1 MANSITPRDLT
12 QVAIQPSASPI
23 SLNVLP
29 APGQRL
35 AGNTL
40 QQIGESLAAFNP
52 SLQGMLA
59 QRVEEDKRFLA
70 AQGAAVDFSKAF
82 DVPMD
87 APPEERQAALNKA
100 FKDAIAKQGGPD
112 SANPFFL
119 IAARQNYGR
128 AIGLRYRNALA
139 SMRDQATDPDNP
151 ASFGDIAAKAA
162 EMAGVS
168 EATADVYGASGFA
181 SVAQET
187 NAEMML
193 RFQEE
198 RRRRQEFVNTERVQ
212 NGIAD
217 ALKVAAANPEGFSAD
232 SPVGRTMQEMID
244 SYQLTTTDPET
255 SRKML
260 LGSFVT
266 ALSTANDEMDA
277 EEMVQALGQMSFG
290 KALIRDNVA
299 LYSRL
304 LTAKDERVRELDT
317 REARKERLFKQQVQG
332 GVRAIYGMNWA
343 ERITGS
349 VMNGDLT
356 DAQEITSTLMDEW
369 ITKNKHLDPAI
380 HNMVRSEM
388 QGELSRL
395 YSAVGTQRNAVNSKS
410 FETAFGLIDD
420 GTISTSAAL
429 GEWMD
434 DRRLT
439 VEQQLG
445 LRRYFSENVGVVR
458 TAAGSY
464 ASLKGKEIQQRILTG
479 MASSGMLPVNP
490 SNMQPMIGPDELDK
504 AQSIEESWRDGAN
517 KRVQMF
523 VRGETKDPASGL
535 TYAQI
540 KQESGVEAANRSIN
554 GILDSYY
561 DERIKD
567 YNEVQ
572 RANKAAMDSG
582 VRVGKAE
589 QPVATS
595 FVQQQAMETKAVVDQ
610 VVRDFEAAPMTVA
623 QQQEIVKTSLA
634 TELAQI
640 RELERDYGLM
650 SWGSSVAQGMIGGRR
665 INYQGLQETLA
676 GLIEV
681 ADKRGTAFALR
692 SNMIFNETKEF
703 TKDSMLQEYGRVKRS
718 PLSGLSPEEI
728 LSNQTYEGLP
738 VFGVVIPN
746 RGQAIEFAF
755 SVPMFRT
762 SSQMTDATT
771 VNKVMDAIGLP
782 QDRALREAWIA
793 RQASLLRLSKTLGD
807 MNTGGKL

>member
-59 QRVEEDKRFLA
+59 QRVEEDKRFMA

-187 NAEMML
+187 NAEMMM

-255 SRKML
+255 SRKMV
-260 LGSFVT
+260 LGAFVT

-317 REARKERLFKQQVQG
+317 REARRERLFKQQIQTG
-332 GVRAIYGMNWA
+332 IRSIYGMNWA
-343 ERITGS
+343 EEITGQI
-349 VMNGDLT
+349 MIGNET
-356 DAQEITSTLMDEW
+356 AAQEITNKKIDEW
-369 ITKNKHLDPAI
+369 ATQSKADTTVA
-380 HNMVRSEM
+380 NMVRSEM

-395 YSAVGTQRNAVNSKS
+395 YSAVGTQRNAVNSRN

-420 GTISTSAAL
+420 GTITTSAAL

-490 SNMQPMIGPDELDK
+490 ANMQPMIGPDELDK
-504 AQSIEESWRDGAN
+504 AQSLEESWRDGAN

-572 RANKAAMDSG
+572 RANKAASDAG
-582 VRVGKAE
+582 VRVGRSE
-589 QPVATS
+589 QPAATS
-595 FVQQQAMETKAVVDQ
+595 FIQDQAAATAAAVNQVVQSFDAAPLNVEQQAEVIKASLETEIGELYGIA
-610 VVRDFEAAPMTVA
+610 RDFGMAPPTIWGRATVNY
-623 QQQEIVKTSLA
+623 Q
-634 TELAQI
+634 
-640 RELERDYGLM
+640 
-650 SWGSSVAQGMIGGRR
+650 SVAERLGQM
-665 INYQGLQETLA
+665 
-676 GLIEV
+676 IEV
-681 ADKRGTAFALR
+681 ANTQGIAKTRRMGFLISDD
-692 SNMIFNETKEF
+692 MEF
-703 TKDSMLQEYGRVKRS
+703 TKDSLLQQYGKVKRS

-746 RGQAIEFAF
+746 RGQAVEFAF

-762 SSQMTDATT
+762 RSQMTDPTT
-771 VNKVMDAIGLP
+771 VNKVMDALGLP

-793 RQASLLRLSKTLGD
+793 RQSSLLRLSETLGR
-807 MNTGGKL
+807 MNTAGNL

>member
-59 QRVEEDKRFLA
+59 QRVEEDKRFMA

-187 NAEMML
+187 NAEMMM
-193 RFQEE
+193 RFREE

-255 SRKML
+255 SRKMV
-260 LGSFVT
+260 LGAFVT

-290 KALIRDNVA
+290 KAMIRDNVA

-317 REARKERLFKQQVQG
+317 REARRERLFKQQIQTG
-332 GVRAIYGMNWA
+332 IRSIYGMNWA
-343 ERITGS
+343 EEITGQI
-349 VMNGDLT
+349 MIGNET
-356 DAQEITSTLMDEW
+356 AAQEITNRKIDEW
-369 ITKNKHLDPAI
+369 ATQSKAGTTVA
-380 HNMVRSEM
+380 NMVRSEM

-395 YSAVGTQRNAVNSKS
+395 YSAVGTQRNAVNSRN

-420 GTISTSAAL
+420 GTITTSAAL

-490 SNMQPMIGPDELDK
+490 ANMQPMIGPDQLDK
-504 AQSIEESWRDGAN
+504 AQALEESWREGAN

-523 VRGETKDPASGL
+523 VRGETKDPASNL

-561 DERIKD
+561 DERIKE

-572 RANKAAMDSG
+572 RANKAASDAG
-582 VRVGKAE
+582 VRVGRSE
-589 QPVATS
+589 QPAATS
-595 FVQQQAMETKAVVDQ
+595 FIQDQAATTAAAVNQVVQSFDAAPLNVEQQAEVIKASLETEIGELYGIA
-610 VVRDFEAAPMTVA
+610 RDFGMAPPTIRGRATVNY
-623 QQQEIVKTSLA
+623 Q
-634 TELAQI
+634 
-640 RELERDYGLM
+640 
-650 SWGSSVAQGMIGGRR
+650 SVAERLGQM
-665 INYQGLQETLA
+665 
-676 GLIEV
+676 IEV
-681 ADKRGTAFALR
+681 ANTQGIAKTRRMGFLISDD
-692 SNMIFNETKEF
+692 MEF
-703 TKDSMLQEYGRVKRS
+703 TKDSLLQQYGKVKRS

-746 RGQAIEFAF
+746 RGQAVEFAF

-762 SSQMTDATT
+762 RSQMTDPTT
-771 VNKVMDAIGLP
+771 VNKVMDALGLP

-793 RQASLLRLSKTLGD
+793 RQSSLLRLSETLGR
-807 MNTGGKL
+807 MNAAGNL

>member
-59 QRVEEDKRFLA
+59 QRVEEDKRFMA

-187 NAEMML
+187 NAEMMM

-255 SRKML
+255 SRKMV
-260 LGSFVT
+260 LGAFVT

-290 KALIRDNVA
+290 KAMIRDNVA

-317 REARKERLFKQQVQG
+317 REARKERLFKQQIQTG
-332 GVRAIYGMNWA
+332 IRSIYGMNWA
-343 ERITGS
+343 EEITGQI
-349 VMNGDLT
+349 MIGNET
-356 DAQEITSTLMDEW
+356 AAQEITNKKIDEW
-369 ITKNKHLDPAI
+369 ATQSKADTTVA
-380 HNMVRSEM
+380 NMVRSEM

-395 YSAVGTQRNAVNSKS
+395 YSAVGTQRNAVNSNN

-420 GTISTSAAL
+420 GTITTSAAL

-490 SNMQPMIGPDELDK
+490 ANMQPMIGPDQLDK
-504 AQSIEESWRDGAN
+504 AQALEESWREGAN

-523 VRGETKDPASGL
+523 VRGETKDPASNL

-561 DERIKD
+561 DERIKE

-572 RANKAAMDSG
+572 RANKAASDAG
-582 VRVGKAE
+582 VRVGKSE
-589 QPVATS
+589 QPAATS
-595 FVQQQAMETKAVVDQ
+595 FIQDQAATTAAAVNQVVQSFDAAPLNVEQQAEVIKASLETEIGELYGIA
-610 VVRDFEAAPMTVA
+610 RDFGMAPPTIRGRATVNY
-623 QQQEIVKTSLA
+623 Q
-634 TELAQI
+634 
-640 RELERDYGLM
+640 
-650 SWGSSVAQGMIGGRR
+650 SVAERLGQM
-665 INYQGLQETLA
+665 
-676 GLIEV
+676 IEV
-681 ADKRGTAFALR
+681 ANTQGIAKTRRMGFLISDD
-692 SNMIFNETKEF
+692 MEF
-703 TKDSMLQEYGRVKRS
+703 TKDSLLQQYGKVKRS

-746 RGQAIEFAF
+746 RGQAVEFAF

-762 SSQMTDATT
+762 RSQMTDPTT
-771 VNKVMDAIGLP
+771 VNKVMDALGLP

-793 RQASLLRLSKTLGD
+793 RQSSLLRLSETLGR
-807 MNTGGKL
+807 MNTAGNL

>member
-59 QRVEEDKRFLA
+59 QRVEEDKRFMA

-187 NAEMML
+187 NAEMMM

-260 LGSFVT
+260 LGAFVT

-290 KALIRDNVA
+290 KAMIRDNVA

-317 REARKERLFKQQVQG
+317 REARRERLFKQQIQT
-332 GVRAIYGMNWA
+332 GVRSIYGMNWA
-343 ERITGS
+343 EEITGQI
-349 VMNGDLT
+349 MIGNET
-356 DAQEITSTLMDEW
+356 AAQEITNKKIDEW
-369 ITKNKHLDPAI
+369 ATQSKADTTVA
-380 HNMVRSEM
+380 NMVRSEM

-395 YSAVGTQRNAVNSKS
+395 YSAVGTQRNAVNSRN

-420 GTISTSAAL
+420 GTITTSAAL

-490 SNMQPMIGPDELDK
+490 ANMQPMIGPDQLDK
-504 AQSIEESWRDGAN
+504 AQALEESWREGAN

-523 VRGETKDPASGL
+523 VRGETKDPASNL

-572 RANKAAMDSG
+572 RANKAASDAG
-582 VRVGKAE
+582 VRVGRSE
-589 QPVATS
+589 QPAATS
-595 FVQQQAMETKAVVDQ
+595 FIQDQAAATAAAVNQVVQSFDAAPLNVEQQAEVIKASLETEIGEIHEISRNIGV
-610 VVRDFEAAPMTVA
+610 APPT
-623 QQQEIVKTSLA
+623 
-634 TELAQI
+634 
-640 RELERDYGLM
+640 
-650 SWGSSVAQGMIGGRR
+650 MIGRGF
-665 INYQGLQETLA
+665 INYQRTAERLGQM
-676 GLIEV
+676 IEV
-681 ADKRGTAFALR
+681 ANTQGIAKTRRMGFLISDD
-692 SNMIFNETKEF
+692 MEF
-703 TKDSMLQEYGRVKRS
+703 TKDSLLQQYGKVKRS

-746 RGQAIEFAF
+746 RGQAVEFAF

-762 SSQMTDATT
+762 RSQMTDPTT
-771 VNKVMDAIGLP
+771 VNKVMDALGLP

-793 RQASLLRLSKTLGD
+793 RQSSLLRLSETLGR
-807 MNTGGKL
+807 MNTAGNL

>member
-59 QRVEEDKRFLA
+59 QRVEEDKRFMA

-187 NAEMML
+187 NAEMMM

-255 SRKML
+255 SRKMV
-260 LGSFVT
+260 LGAFVT

-290 KALIRDNVA
+290 KAMIRDNVA

-317 REARKERLFKQQVQG
+317 REARKERLFKQQIQTG
-332 GVRAIYGMNWA
+332 IRSIYGMNWA
-343 ERITGS
+343 EEITGQI
-349 VMNGDLT
+349 MIGNET
-356 DAQEITSTLMDEW
+356 AAQEITNRKIDEW
-369 ITKNKHLDPAI
+369 ATKSKADTTVA
-380 HNMVRSEM
+380 NMVRSEM

-395 YSAVGTQRNAVNSKS
+395 YASVGTQRNAVNSRN

-420 GTISTSAAL
+420 GTITTSAAL

-490 SNMQPMIGPDELDK
+490 ANMQPMIGPDQLDK
-504 AQSIEESWRDGAN
+504 AQALEESWREGAN

-523 VRGETKDPASGL
+523 VRGETKDPASNL

-572 RANKAAMDSG
+572 RANKAASDAG
-582 VRVGKAE
+582 VRVDRSE
-589 QPVATS
+589 QPAATS
-595 FVQQQAMETKAVVDQ
+595 FIQDQAAATAAAVNQVVQSFDAAPLNVEQQAEVIKASLETEIGELYGIA
-610 VVRDFEAAPMTVA
+610 RDFGMAPPTIRGRATVNY
-623 QQQEIVKTSLA
+623 Q
-634 TELAQI
+634 
-640 RELERDYGLM
+640 
-650 SWGSSVAQGMIGGRR
+650 SVAERLGQM
-665 INYQGLQETLA
+665 
-676 GLIEV
+676 IEV
-681 ADKRGTAFALR
+681 ANTQGIAKTRRMGFLISDD
-692 SNMIFNETKEF
+692 MEF
-703 TKDSMLQEYGRVKRS
+703 TKDSLLQQYGKVKRS

-746 RGQAIEFAF
+746 RGQAVEFAF

-762 SSQMTDATT
+762 RSQMTDPTT

-793 RQASLLRLSKTLGD
+793 RQSSLLRLSETLGR
-807 MNTGGKL
+807 MNTAGNL

>member
-59 QRVEEDKRFLA
+59 QRVEEDKRFMA

-187 NAEMML
+187 NAEMMM

-255 SRKML
+255 SRKMV
-260 LGSFVT
+260 LGAFVT

-290 KALIRDNVA
+290 KAMIRDNVA

-317 REARKERLFKQQVQG
+317 REARRERLFKQQIQTG
-332 GVRAIYGMNWA
+332 IRSIYGMNWA
-343 ERITGS
+343 EEITGQI
-349 VMNGDLT
+349 MIGNET
-356 DAQEITSTLMDEW
+356 AAQEITNKKIDEW
-369 ITKNKHLDPAI
+369 ATKSKADTTVA
-380 HNMVRSEM
+380 NMVRSEM

-395 YSAVGTQRNAVNSKS
+395 YSAVGTQRNAVNSNN

-420 GTISTSAAL
+420 GTITTSAAL

-490 SNMQPMIGPDELDK
+490 ANMQPMIGPDQLDK
-504 AQSIEESWRDGAN
+504 AQALEESWREGAN

-523 VRGETKDPASGL
+523 VRGETKDPASNL

-561 DERIKD
+561 DERIKE

-572 RANKAAMDSG
+572 RANKAASDAG
-582 VRVGKAE
+582 VRVGKSE
-589 QPVATS
+589 QPAATS
-595 FVQQQAMETKAVVDQ
+595 FIQDQAATTAAAVNQVVQSFDAAPLNVEQQAEVIKASLETEIGELYGIA
-610 VVRDFEAAPMTVA
+610 RDFGMAPPTIRGRATVNY
-623 QQQEIVKTSLA
+623 Q
-634 TELAQI
+634 
-640 RELERDYGLM
+640 
-650 SWGSSVAQGMIGGRR
+650 SVAERLGQM
-665 INYQGLQETLA
+665 
-676 GLIEV
+676 IEV
-681 ADKRGTAFALR
+681 ANTQGIAKTRRMGFLISDE
-692 SNMIFNETKEF
+692 MEF
-703 TKDSMLQEYGRVKRS
+703 TKDSLLQQYGKVKRS

-746 RGQAIEFAF
+746 RGQAVEFAF

-762 SSQMTDATT
+762 RSQMTDPTT
-771 VNKVMDAIGLP
+771 VNKVMDALGLP

-793 RQASLLRLSKTLGD
+793 RQSSLLRLSETLGR
-807 MNTGGKL
+807 MNAAGNL

>member
-59 QRVEEDKRFLA
+59 QRVEEDKRFMA

-187 NAEMML
+187 NAEMMM

-255 SRKML
+255 SRKMV
-260 LGSFVT
+260 LGAFVT

-317 REARKERLFKQQVQG
+317 REARRERLFKQQIQTG
-332 GVRAIYGMNWA
+332 IRSIYGMNWA
-343 ERITGS
+343 EEITGQI
-349 VMNGDLT
+349 MIGNET
-356 DAQEITSTLMDEW
+356 AAQEITNKKIDEW
-369 ITKNKHLDPAI
+369 ATQSKADTTVA
-380 HNMVRSEM
+380 NMVRSEM

-395 YSAVGTQRNAVNSKS
+395 YSAVGTQRNAVNSRN

-420 GTISTSAAL
+420 GTITTSAAL

-490 SNMQPMIGPDELDK
+490 ANMQPMIGPDQLDK
-504 AQSIEESWRDGAN
+504 AQALEESWREGAN

-523 VRGETKDPASGL
+523 VRGETKDPASNL

-561 DERIKD
+561 DERIKE

-572 RANKAAMDSG
+572 RANKAASDAG
-582 VRVGKAE
+582 VRVGRSE
-589 QPVATS
+589 QPAATS
-595 FVQQQAMETKAVVDQ
+595 FIQDQAATTAAAVNQVVQSFDAAPLNVEQQAEVIKASLETEIGELYGIA
-610 VVRDFEAAPMTVA
+610 RDFGMAPPTIRGRATVNY
-623 QQQEIVKTSLA
+623 Q
-634 TELAQI
+634 
-640 RELERDYGLM
+640 
-650 SWGSSVAQGMIGGRR
+650 SVAERLGQM
-665 INYQGLQETLA
+665 
-676 GLIEV
+676 IEV
-681 ADKRGTAFALR
+681 ANTQGIAKTRRMGFLISDD
-692 SNMIFNETKEF
+692 MEF
-703 TKDSMLQEYGRVKRS
+703 TKDSLLQQYGKVKRS

-746 RGQAIEFAF
+746 RGQAVEFAF

-762 SSQMTDATT
+762 RSQMTDPTT
-771 VNKVMDAIGLP
+771 VNKVMDALGLP

-793 RQASLLRLSKTLGD
+793 RQSSLLRLSETLGR
-807 MNTGGKL
+807 MNAAGNL

>member
-59 QRVEEDKRFLA
+59 QRVEEDKRFMA

-187 NAEMML
+187 NAEMMM

-255 SRKML
+255 SRKMV
-260 LGSFVT
+260 LGAFVT

-317 REARKERLFKQQVQG
+317 REARKERLFKQQIQTG
-332 GVRAIYGMNWA
+332 IRSIYGMNWA
-343 ERITGS
+343 EEITGQI
-349 VMNGDLT
+349 MIGNET
-356 DAQEITSTLMDEW
+356 AAQEITNKKIDEW
-369 ITKNKHLDPAI
+369 ATQSKADTTVA
-380 HNMVRSEM
+380 NMVRSEM

-395 YSAVGTQRNAVNSKS
+395 YSAVGTQRNAVNSRN

-420 GTISTSAAL
+420 GTITTSAAL

-479 MASSGMLPVNP
+479 MTSSGMLPIDP
-490 SNMQPMIGPDELDK
+490 STMKATITPDQLDE
-504 AQSIEESWRDGAN
+504 AQSLEESWREGAN

-523 VRGETKDPASGL
+523 VRGETKDPASNL

-561 DERIKD
+561 DERIKE

-572 RANKAAMDSG
+572 RANKAASDAG
-582 VRVGKAE
+582 VRVGKSE
-589 QPVATS
+589 QPAATS
-595 FVQQQAMETKAVVDQ
+595 FIQDQAATTAAAVNQVVQSFDAAPLNVEQQAEVIKASLETEIGELYGIA
-610 VVRDFEAAPMTVA
+610 RDFGMAPPTIRGRATVNY
-623 QQQEIVKTSLA
+623 Q
-634 TELAQI
+634 
-640 RELERDYGLM
+640 
-650 SWGSSVAQGMIGGRR
+650 SVAERLGQM
-665 INYQGLQETLA
+665 
-676 GLIEV
+676 IEV
-681 ADKRGTAFALR
+681 ANTQGIAKTRRMGFLISDE
-692 SNMIFNETKEF
+692 MEF
-703 TKDSMLQEYGRVKRS
+703 TKDSLLQQYGKVKRS

-746 RGQAIEFAF
+746 RGQAVEFAF

-762 SSQMTDATT
+762 RSQMTDPTT
-771 VNKVMDAIGLP
+771 VNKVMDALGLP

-793 RQASLLRLSKTLGD
+793 RQSSLLRLSETLGR
-807 MNTGGKL
+807 MNAAGNL

>member
-59 QRVEEDKRFLA
+59 QRVEEDKRFMA

-187 NAEMML
+187 NAEMMM

-255 SRKML
+255 SRKMV
-260 LGSFVT
+260 LGAFVT

-317 REARKERLFKQQVQG
+317 REARRERLFKQQIQTG
-332 GVRAIYGMNWA
+332 IRSIYGMNWA
-343 ERITGS
+343 EEITGQI
-349 VMNGDLT
+349 MIGNET
-356 DAQEITSTLMDEW
+356 AAQEITNKKIDEW
-369 ITKNKHLDPAI
+369 ATQSKADTTVA
-380 HNMVRSEM
+380 NMVRSEM

-395 YSAVGTQRNAVNSKS
+395 YSAVGTQRNAVNSRN

-420 GTISTSAAL
+420 GTITTSAAL

-490 SNMQPMIGPDELDK
+490 ANMQPMIGPDQLDK
-504 AQSIEESWRDGAN
+504 AQALEESWREGAN

-523 VRGETKDPASGL
+523 VRGETKDPASNL

-561 DERIKD
+561 DERIKE

-572 RANKAAMDSG
+572 RANKAASDAG
-582 VRVGKAE
+582 VRVDRSE
-589 QPVATS
+589 QPAATS
-595 FVQQQAMETKAVVDQ
+595 FVQDQAAATAAAVNQVVQSFDAAPLNVEQQAEVIKASLETEIGELYGIA
-610 VVRDFEAAPMTVA
+610 RDFGMAPPTIRGRATVNY
-623 QQQEIVKTSLA
+623 Q
-634 TELAQI
+634 
-640 RELERDYGLM
+640 
-650 SWGSSVAQGMIGGRR
+650 SVAERLGQM
-665 INYQGLQETLA
+665 
-676 GLIEV
+676 IEV
-681 ADKRGTAFALR
+681 ANTQGIAKTRRMGFLISDD
-692 SNMIFNETKEF
+692 MEF
-703 TKDSMLQEYGRVKRS
+703 TKDSLLQQYGKVKRS

-746 RGQAIEFAF
+746 RGQAVEFAF

-762 SSQMTDATT
+762 RSQMTDPTT
-771 VNKVMDAIGLP
+771 VNKVMDALGLP

-793 RQASLLRLSKTLGD
+793 RQSSLLRLSETLGR
-807 MNTGGKL
+807 MNAAGNL